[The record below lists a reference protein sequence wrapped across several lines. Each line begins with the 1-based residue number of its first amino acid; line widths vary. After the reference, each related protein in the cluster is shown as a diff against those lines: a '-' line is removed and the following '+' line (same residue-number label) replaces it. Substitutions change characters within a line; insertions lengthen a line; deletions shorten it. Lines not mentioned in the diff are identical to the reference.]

1 MYLEFILFPSLYLN
15 SPESNSRIHLSAGTT
30 FPFMQITI
38 DPALQTDVAA
48 MAQPKLNDA
57 SESMN
62 LSGFVD
68 PVNAITAELLS
79 IRFCT

>member
-1 MYLEFILFPSLYLN
+1 
-15 SPESNSRIHLSAGTT
+15 
-30 FPFMQITI
+30 MQITI